1 MINEYDRVKIIETGD
16 VGIVVDIR
24 ETNGTFCLVERD
36 GDNELF
42 DCAESELEK
51 LRKLISQTTPKKS
64 SLPCMRPLPGRWKSA
79 DWLQRAM
86 RKSSAPWTPVI
97 CATALPIR

>member
-36 GDNELF
+36 GDNELI

-51 LRKLISQTTPKKS
+51 L
-64 SLPCMRPLPGRWKSA
+64 
-79 DWLQRAM
+79 
-86 RKSSAPWTPVI
+86 
-97 CATALPIR
+97 

>member
-1 MINEYDRVKIIETGD
+1 MINEYDRVKIIKTGD

-24 ETNGTFCLVERD
+24 ETNGMFYLVERD

-51 LRKLISQTTPKKS
+51 L
-64 SLPCMRPLPGRWKSA
+64 
-79 DWLQRAM
+79 
-86 RKSSAPWTPVI
+86 
-97 CATALPIR
+97 